1 MLSDEEIQDI
11 RNRAKLND
19 NRQIE
24 PMAFARDIERAALAK
39 VSKQCHDGMAQAFN
53 AHIESIGGAD
63 SNAWHAEPADEI
75 FYAGYRAGQKA
86 SKQPKH
92 DPVAWESIT
101 ECYTKYITHSNY
113 EKLSDVSK
121 KWYKP
126 YKCTKCCESADKQE
140 PVGYVV
146 VGQGIS
152 FYKTT
157 LEEANHQANS
167 LEWRDDKNPIIY
179 PVFKSYPIAL
189 DQKEIWFRK
198 VEVQGYPVEHLVMSY
213 KGAGDVGPFY
223 SAPVQAPP
231 QIASIPDGYVH
242 VDEVIQLCEDFS
254 SRSGSIYIGD
264 VQAALSG
271 LSAAPKPEG
280 E

>member
-24 PMAFARDIERAALAK
+24 PMAFARDIERAVLAK
-39 VSKQCHDGMAQAFN
+39 AA
-53 AHIESIGGAD
+53 
-63 SNAWHAEPADEI
+63 
-75 FYAGYRAGQKA
+75 
-86 SKQPKH
+86 
-92 DPVAWESIT
+92 
-101 ECYTKYITHSNY
+101 
-113 EKLSDVSK
+113 
-121 KWYKP
+121 
-126 YKCTKCCESADKQE
+126 KQE

-167 LEWRDDKNPIIY
+167 LEWRDDKKPIIY

-189 DQKEIWFRK
+189 DQKEIWFRR

-223 SAPVQAPP
+223 SAPVQAQP
-231 QIASIPDGYVH
+231 QIAAIPDGYVH

-254 SRSGSIYIGD
+254 SRAGSIYIGD
-264 VQAALSG
+264 VQAALRG
-271 LSAAPKPEG
+271 LSPAPKPG
-280 E
+280 RK